1 MALPIRYLCGIALN
15 IPGFYQPVWRVRARN
30 IHVTIM
36 PFSRWTELFE
46 NTAMVAALIDR
57 VAFRSHVLDMNGDSY
72 QLMATIHKKSP
83 FALTL
88 RFRTFTGPSGE
99 T

>member
-1 MALPIRYLCGIALN
+1 MPIFYHTCLYSASFLCGIALN
-15 IPGFYQPVWRVRARN
+15 IPGFYQPVRRVRARD

-57 VAFRSHVLDMNGDSY
+57 VVFRSYVLDMNGYSY
-72 QLMATIHKKSP
+72 QLMETMHK
-83 FALTL
+83 
-88 RFRTFTGPSGE
+88 
-99 T
+99 